1 MGSAL
6 TLQPLVEQNRHQY
19 SPADILHLRAPLL
32 STCCSRKR
40 CGLVR
45 DKVNHTALNSEK
57 PFSCDL
63 IFIDKN
69 EILGLKETAL
79 SAFRPAG
86 KTSIRIANLL

>member
-19 SPADILHLRAPLL
+19 SPADILHLQAPLL

-57 PFSCDL
+57 AFSCDL

-69 EILGLKETAL
+69 EILGLQGTSL
-79 SAFRPAG
+79 STFRQAR
-86 KTSIRIANLL
+86 KISNRISNLS